1 MFLTVELIS
10 QALGRQRLDGLE
22 LVDDIDAGAEVP
34 VLKLLVLLLLG
45 LLDRLLRFVVLVE
58 VLDFNLGSS
67 LSLLRPLLFGL
78 EHSGLLI
85 LYLRLA
91 EGFRTPQY

>member
-58 VLDFNLGSS
+58 VLDFM
-67 LSLLRPLLFGL
+67 
-78 EHSGLLI
+78 
-85 LYLRLA
+85 
-91 EGFRTPQY
+91 T